1 MLLPK
6 RVKFRRV
13 HRGRMTGKDYRRS
26 RVINVQNSLPALIAA
41 WITNKNIDYDSILSG
56 FQRKRLENEIL
67 ADNRKAEIYEKIP
80 EIKKIDQEIA
90 SSSIQAA
97 RNRIR
102 KLPVNMEDINKN
114 NRELAAY
121 KKALLKEHG
130 YPENY
135 LEPIYECPLCHDT
148 GYQGS
153 HPCKCMTQKEIDELY
168 NQSTIREIL
177 ERENFSTF
185 SLNYYSREND
195 GTHKHTPYENASN
208 TLAAC
213 KDYVEHFDESHSGI
227 LIYGET
233 GLGKTFLSN
242 CIAKALLDKGHTVLY
257 LTSINLFENNLSGII
272 MGNVREKEKMM
283 LYDYIYNCELLII
296 DDLGTEVPNTF
307 VNSQLFEIINM
318 RNNRSLATLISTN
331 LSMRELSDRYT
342 ERIMSRIIGD
352 FKVFP
357 LYGTNIRYTKRK
369 DRIQNKT
376 SN

>member
-1 MLLPK
+1 MALKNSQYYALMREYEQTRLKNHDLQMKRYEEVYKKLPEFK
-6 RVKFRRV
+6 
-13 HRGRMTGKDYRRS
+13 
-26 RVINVQNSLPALIAA
+26 SLDESI
-41 WITNKNIDYDSILSG
+41 SILSVQYG
-56 FQRKRLENEIL
+56 KKMLNG
-67 ADNRKAEIYEKIP
+67 DPKAL
-80 EIKKIDQEIA
+80 
-90 SSSIQAA
+90 SSL
-97 RNRIR
+97 
-102 KLPVNMEDINKN
+102 KE
-114 NRELAAY
+114 ELAILRQN
-121 KKALLKEHG
+121 KKNLLTSAGFPKD
-130 YPENY
+130 Y

-153 HPCKCMTQKEIDELY
+153 HPCKCMTQKVIDELY

-257 LTSINLFENNLSGII
+257 LTSINLFENILSGII

-369 DRIQNKT
+369 VLTDGIAVFCICIYTINDTNNIRYRIIT
-376 SN
+376 L